1 MTELHLKAGLYVFAV
16 AASLW
21 LGGGLLAQLIVL
33 AFICVFA
40 GSGARL
46 PDVISTMAKIL
57 KWPRD
62 EKH

>member
-1 MTELHLKAGLYVFAV
+1 
-16 AASLW
+16 
-21 LGGGLLAQLIVL
+21 LLAQLIVL

-46 PDVISTMAKIL
+46 PDVISTRAKISE
-57 KWPRD
+57 WPRD